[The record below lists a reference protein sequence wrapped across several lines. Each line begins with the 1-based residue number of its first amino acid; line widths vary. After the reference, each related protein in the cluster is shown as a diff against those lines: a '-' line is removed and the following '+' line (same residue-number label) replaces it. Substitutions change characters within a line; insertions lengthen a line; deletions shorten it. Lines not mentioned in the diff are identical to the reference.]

1 MTDRKYSD
9 RLLVL
14 LYFSKNSYNLSSEED
29 DLVAMITSSLA
40 DYYSPNL
47 SKSDVFHHVLEAVLE
62 ARQEPKF
69 QLNNK
74 ELSSFVR
81 SLTINIMRSEQ
92 IYRGS
97 TAITFID
104 LYNLQLRTMLDMLM
118 LSNIG
123 WCKEYLDYAYIKLKE
138 I

>member
-1 MTDRKYSD
+1 MSDKKYSI
-9 RLLVL
+9 RLLTL
-14 LYFSKNSYNLSSEED
+14 LYFSKNSYRLTSEED
-29 DLVAMITSSLA
+29 DLASMITSSLA

-74 ELSSFVR
+74 ELSSFVQ
-81 SLTINIMRSEQ
+81 SLTINIVRSEQ

-123 WCKEYLDYAYIKLKE
+123 WCKEYLDYAYNKLKE